1 MRILSVVSK
10 NYYGYPKAVEPM
22 YLYFTVPLRE
32 MGYEV
37 FTFDHYEAA
46 RVLGRERA
54 TESLLKRIK
63 GDKFDL
69 VLYQT
74 SGHEPVETEALC
86 ELATK
91 VCIAAWN
98 SDDDWQWDTTRRLA
112 RHFTF
117 MITTYP
123 HIYEENRSQYPNLLL
138 SQWGC
143 LGIYSDFSRS
153 KDIDFSFAGAVYGA
167 RNAPCLYLR
176 RHAGLACLGQ
186 GSRLVKMGLPYFRGV
201 LKLSWLSGPAIDF
214 REVNQVWNRSRI
226 SYTPM
231 AGGPKGNVLSI
242 KSRTFDMG
250 LSGTLML
257 CEHSPN
263 LERYYEPGRE
273 CITFESVEDCAEKAR
288 WYLAHENERARI
300 ALNYRE
306 RTRREHL
313 WTERFSKL
321 IEQMGLQQDLQEI
334 ARFS

>member
-86 ELATK
+86 GLATK

-123 HIYEENRSQYPNLLL
+123 HVYEENRSQYVWGARVVGKLDEL
-138 SQWGC
+138 SQLATHYGVSEIVLPEDEPIPYSELELSAACKRDQLC
-143 LGIYSDFSRS
+143 LSMLG
-153 KDIDFSFAGAVYGA
+153 
-167 RNAPCLYLR
+167 LY
-176 RHAGLACLGQ
+176 AADAT
-186 GSRLVKMGLPYFRGV
+186 
-201 LKLSWLSGPAIDF
+201 SGT
-214 REVNQVWNRSRI
+214 Q
-226 SYTPM
+226 SYR
-231 AGGPKGNVLSI
+231 ANPKGSS
-242 KSRTFDMG
+242 KG
-250 LSGTLML
+250 
-257 CEHSPN
+257 
-263 LERYYEPGRE
+263 
-273 CITFESVEDCAEKAR
+273 KAN
-288 WYLAHENERARI
+288 AAI
-300 ALNYRE
+300 
-306 RTRREHL
+306 
-313 WTERFSKL
+313 
-321 IEQMGLQQDLQEI
+321 
-334 ARFS
+334 